1 MLKGQ
6 CHEMFDLFG
15 KKKNYTWA
23 PYEQGNTTLKF
34 FLEDIPEKR
43 GVSVVVD

>member
-1 MLKGQ
+1 
-6 CHEMFDLFG
+6 MFDLFG
-15 KKKNYTWA
+15 IKKLYLGPIWTRKNDF
-23 PYEQGNTTLKF
+23 KF